1 MLWSVEYTDEFGVW
15 WNGLSDAEQESV
27 AASVGLLERLGPD
40 LPFPHSSGV
49 VGSRHGRM
57 RELRIQHRGRPLRV
71 LYAFDPR
78 RVALLLVGGDKTG
91 DRRWYDEFVPIAD
104 RIYSAH
110 IAALKR
116 ENRRN
121 GEALRRVTP

>member
-1 MLWSVEYTDEFGVW
+1 MLWSIEYTDEFGVW
-15 WNGLSDAEQESV
+15 WDGLSDAEQESV

-121 GEALRRVTP
+121 G

>member
-121 GEALRRVTP
+121 G

>member
-1 MLWSVEYTDEFGVW
+1 MLWSIEYTDEFGVW
-15 WNGLSDAEQESV
+15 WEALSDAEQESV

-49 VGSRHGRM
+49 AGSRYGHM

-91 DRRWYDEFVPIAD
+91 DRRWYDVFVPIAD
-104 RIYSAH
+104 RIYSDH
-110 IAALKR
+110 IAALKK
-116 ENRRN
+116 EHQRN
-121 GEALRRVTP
+121 G

>member
-1 MLWSVEYTDEFGVW
+1 MLWSIEYTDEFGVW
-15 WNGLSDAEQESV
+15 WEELSDAEQESV

-40 LPFPHSSGV
+40 LPYPHSSGV

-78 RVALLLVGGDKTG
+78 RVALRLVGGEK
-91 DRRWYDEFVPIAD
+91 RA
-104 RIYSAH
+104 
-110 IAALKR
+110 IAAGTTCSFRLPI
-116 ENRRN
+116 EFT
-121 GEALRRVTP
+121 ATISLR

>member
-1 MLWSVEYTDEFGVW
+1 MLWSIEYTDEFGVW
-15 WNGLSDAEQESV
+15 WDGLSGAEQESV

-40 LPFPHSSGV
+40 LPYPHSSGV

-91 DRRWYDEFVPIAD
+91 DRRWYDVFVPIAD
-104 RIYSAH
+104 RIYSDH
-110 IAALKR
+110 IAALKK
-116 ENRRN
+116 EHQRN
-121 GEALRRVTP
+121 G